1 VPAGAIPKDGPSA
14 GVTMATAITSALTGR
29 AVDKDVA
36 MTGEVTLRGR
46 VLPIGGLKEKT
57 LAARRAGIKRVII
70 PKRNKKDLAEIPKI
84 VHKSIEFIL
93 ADEMVDVLEAALV
106 KK

>member
-1 VPAGAIPKDGPSA
+1 
-14 GVTMATAITSALTGR
+14 
-29 AVDKDVA
+29 
-36 MTGEVTLRGR
+36 

-70 PKRNKKDLAEIPKI
+70 PKRNSKDLDDIPKI
-84 VHKSIEFIL
+84 VRKSLDFVL
-93 ADEMVDVLEAALV
+93 ADHMDDVLDAALI